1 MPNILP
7 PFLTGTL
14 GPTLSVYYY
23 SIPFVS
29 EVGYKAP
36 AWPVTG
42 IGSGCDQSLA
52 NEHQPEP
59 SAGISG
65 TTFHR

>member
-42 IGSGCDQSLA
+42 IGSGRGL
-52 NEHQPEP
+52 
-59 SAGISG
+59 
-65 TTFHR
+65 